1 MKKRVPGVLLILV
14 LAAAALSACEA
25 GKNAAAWEIIGAES
39 FVEKDIENAFKAT
52 KKSFEDSFPEL
63 QIRSLTYDEQEQ
75 DLGETSEARIVI
87 DVKASESDGQ
97 TKIYRG
103 TLTRSRR
110 KDPWKARV
118 WQNMPEN

>member
-1 MKKRVPGVLLILV
+1 MRKRIPWVLLLLLLTV
-14 LAAAALSACEA
+14 AALSACE
-25 GKNAAAWEIIGAES
+25 
-39 FVEKDIENAFKAT
+39 VEKDIEKAFKAT

-75 DLGETSEARIVI
+75 DLGETSEARILI
-87 DVKASESDGQ
+87 DAKASESDGQ
-97 TKIYRG
+97 IKIYRC